1 MKSFI
6 RQLCACSKVL
16 NQGDKSPMKFAD
28 RRKGMTV
35 NMSSSLRIAEKIV
48 YLRKQKGITQDE
60 LASFLGVT
68 KASVS
73 KWENGVSQ
81 S

>member
-1 MKSFI
+1 MK
-6 RQLCACSKVL
+6 RLVD
-16 NQGDKSPMKFAD
+16 N
-28 RRKGMTV
+28 MT
-35 NMSSSLRIAEKIV
+35 SSLKIAENIAH
-48 YLRKQKGITQDE
+48 LRKKRGITQDE

-73 KWENGVSQ
+73 KWENGVSL